1 MTGQKVDKLVI
12 GNITFNLDEPEGRR
26 LHKIA
31 INGGEWADTVY
42 KLWSLLFDI
51 ADGKAHGYTDKDTSV
66 ADKILS
72 ELNRILDD
80 KFLDLNDAMLS
91 IET

>member
-1 MTGQKVDKLVI
+1 MDKLVI
-12 GNITFNLDEPEGRR
+12 GNIAFNLDEPRGRR

-42 KLWSLLFDI
+42 RLWGLLCDI
-51 ADGKAHGYTDKDTSV
+51 ANGKAPGYTDADMAV
-66 ADKILS
+66 ADKLLV

-80 KFLDLNDAMLS
+80 KFLDLNDAM
-91 IET
+91 